1 MNEFKKFVYTPAGYN
16 DASLA
21 IAACRAGGIGILN
34 AELSSDADK
43 LLEQF
48 ALLSVHAKNSYGIKV
63 DTPQSELIAFAA
75 TKVDQGFSYLIV
87 DELLLATLAAD
98 IKKMRKLG
106 VTVLVE
112 VTDAHTDAAAL
123 EKQIDGFMIKGHEA
137 GGFVGEGSSFI
148 LLQKWSS
155 KTNLPIFVRGGITPH
170 VAAACHAVGAK
181 GGVLESQVLLLKDSP
196 LSDSLFSFVGN
207 LSGNETV
214 AVGDEELGSYFRVL
228 VRPGYREAQAFNS
241 KVSGQLVKPEDVLGK
256 IDWDSPQKGLL
267 PLGQDVCFAKAWREK
282 YGYLSDVF
290 SAIDQTIHDSI
301 QAAIQH
307 KPLAENAP
315 LAKALGVRFPLVQ
328 GPMSRVSD
336 SAEFAGA
343 VADGG
348 ALPMLAFALLK
359 GAALDKLLADT
370 DERLGDKPWG
380 IGLLGFAPQSLL
392 DEQIALAQKYKP
404 PYAIIAGG
412 RPDQAVKLE
421 QEGIK
426 SFLHVPSANLIPLF
440 LQEGARR
447 FIFEGRECGGH
458 IGPLSSFVLWSS
470 MVDRLLEELESGKTK
485 GEGIQLLFAGGIHD
499 AASAAMVQVLA
510 APLLDKGVQVGA
522 LMGSSYLFTKE
533 IVESGAIVPAF
544 QKEVVECEHT
554 VSLESGPGH
563 ASRCAY
569 TPFAKMFFNKRREMI
584 EQGVPVDE
592 ARATLDDLIMGRLRI
607 ASKGCA
613 RLGEN
618 AKLTALDEAT
628 QHADGMYMLGQVA
641 TLRTELI
648 DVETL
653 HAQVTEDSHALLIAN
668 SMDLAQEDEAD
679 SAPVDIAIVGISG
692 LFPQANSTEEYW
704 SNILD
709 KVDAI
714 TEIPSHRWDWRLY
727 FDEDRYS
734 KDKIYSR
741 WGGFIDDLVFDP
753 TKYGMPPKSVEAV
766 DPMQLMALEVASRT
780 LADAGYDKRDFDREN
795 ASVIIGASGGAG
807 DVGMQYGLRAEM
819 PRFKGDL
826 PDHIADILPEWT
838 EDSFAG
844 ILINVMAGRIA
855 NRLNFGG
862 VNFTTDA
869 ACASSLTAIYQ
880 GISELSAGRS
890 NMVLAG
896 GVDTV
901 QGPFGYLCFS
911 KTQALSP
918 RGRCRTFDASGD
930 GIVISEGIA
939 MVAMKRLADAE
950 RDGDQIYAVIKGAGG
965 SSDGKAKGLTAPL
978 PQGQLRAMR
987 RAYKQAGFG
996 PETVGLFEAHGTGT
1010 VAGDTA
1016 ELESTISLLKEAGAG
1031 AHQAVVG
1038 SVKTMVG
1045 HTKAAAG
1052 VAGLIKACL
1061 ALKHQTL
1068 PPHYGVTQPNNVLMG
1083 EGCPLYLVDEA
1094 RPWIKNDQP
1103 RRAAC
1108 SAFGFGGT
1116 NFHIVMEE
1124 YQGEYRPWMKKA
1136 VRTSGPAELLIW
1148 SEETTEKLIAK
1159 LSNTAKELA
1168 SVTDLD
1174 LKKLSFNL
1182 INKRKKDMATVV
1194 LVVRDQADFAEKLVG
1209 TLGYLKDEISALPEG
1224 AYYGDG
1230 QKAEGKVAAIFPGQG
1245 AQYTQMARELAY
1257 TYPVVGDALAEAD
1270 GLLKEAFGKRFSGRR
1285 LSDFIYPRGVYTS
1298 EQKAEASQALT
1309 NTDVTQP
1316 ALGAVETGLW
1326 RMLKTLGFNA
1336 DMFAGHSYGEFVALH
1351 AAGVFDY
1358 ETLVSLSEAR
1368 GRFIVDEAKNAGDE
1382 LGTMAAVQASRD
1394 KVEDAIK
1401 SIDGVIVAN
1410 HNAPMQCI
1418 ISGSKAGIAQAIEAL
1433 SKSDIMATPIP
1444 VAAAFHSA
1452 FVKPAQSHLSKLID
1466 STQWTSPE
1474 LPVYSNSAGDV
1485 HDAEVAQLKSSMAA
1499 HLVKSVEFVA
1509 EIEAMYRDGARVF
1522 VEIGPKSILSR
1533 LTKQILGDRPH
1544 TTITLD
1550 NDQEGVYGLL
1560 SALANLV
1567 SEGVE
1572 LDLLP
1577 LLAGIQSKIESS
1589 DALTSYESAEP
1600 ISKHAWILNGSGAR
1614 RSSEPVR
1621 QIGVTLE
1628 QVIAQ
1633 NSVTKTVLKEEGV
1646 VTAPSSQLNTNI
1658 SYDGHH
1664 FKHNK
1669 ERKMDGRRQAPNA
1682 GGPAVMAE
1690 YFDMMR
1696 QFLESQ
1702 ENVMSMYLGG
1712 TSVPR
1717 SGETRPQRLPKA
1729 APQMAELSMEVPAVA
1744 APVAAPAVAPVSAPA
1759 PAPAPVAAVAPVAAP
1774 EPTAPAAPVA
1784 AVESAASDTLD
1795 RDKITQMLLEIVED
1809 KTGYPSD
1816 MVGLDQ
1822 KLEADLGIDSI
1833 KRIEIVGSLL
1843 KTLPAAY
1850 GDALGENRGEL
1861 NTQENLTGMLDLLCD
1876 LPVGAATSPFKVA
1889 GMGTE
1894 VSNKFSDSSFRHIV
1908 VPSPAPIEVNA
1919 KRALNIGHYVITR
1932 DAADI
1937 AGQLATL
1944 LTDRGCTV
1952 QIVEPSILESEEQ
1965 ILNFSAKVCAEKTD
1979 LAGVVHLAEIGSPAL
1994 MSESSVVDFKA
2005 VLNSN
2010 EKSFFLLLKGLSPVF
2025 SEAAHIVA
2033 ASGLGGTFGRTNA
2046 VFNGLSLQSGFVGC
2060 LKSVSEERPAL
2071 RIKAI
2076 DLDAEQSVADLAS
2089 ILLDEMMLCGGRQ
2102 EVGYP
2107 AGKRTIFKTVAEL
2120 SPQSSENATLEGLT
2134 ILATGGLR
2142 GITAEVLREV
2152 ALPGNTLLL
2161 TGRSPLPEAET
2172 ADTATL
2178 KTEAE
2183 LRQFFITQV
2192 RDGVLSLTPAEV
2204 MKKVAGVVGAREML
2218 SNLQDFQQRGAKVE
2232 YFAVD
2237 VTDESSMKG
2246 LLDTIYDKYGAL
2258 HGVVHGAGIIEDK
2271 LLQDKTSESWSR
2283 VVETKVLGLFH
2294 IQKYLRPESLR
2305 FLTVFSSVAGRYGN
2319 SGQLDYATAN
2329 ELLNRLCSQ
2338 LNQLWKNKVVV
2349 RSLCWGP
2356 WGPTAFGEGMVTAE
2370 TEAKFAEKGVAL
2382 VTAEAGRK
2390 VFREEILQQP
2400 SENVEV
2406 ICGVGPWEKHEA
2418 TIGRVEF
2425 DESIPRVTGAL
2436 LDNAS
2441 VTAMPKGDQVVE
2453 FYLSDRHEYLQQHRI
2468 DNIPVLPA
2476 AVALEIM
2483 SETATALWP
2492 GWHVVEAR
2500 DSRLLKGLQLDDL
2513 NQKLKVVVNPPPY
2526 GSSDG
2531 FDVTVSLQSE
2541 KRMHYKVVLR
2551 LEQTY
2556 PDSFSYEPE
2565 KHSDKEL
2572 SVETAYNEWLFH
2584 GPCFQVIKNISGL
2597 SQQGSVSD
2605 VETSNPAGWLSTTE
2619 VGDGWI
2625 FDPAMTDAAAQM
2637 ALLWGR
2643 TFNDQSALP
2652 ARFGKVMRF
2661 QEKLPKKLKMCFAR
2675 KDSEQPNMIVSDV
2688 YFIDEQNNVVL
2699 LIEDLECISSM
2710 ELNRLGGTEKLAN

>member
-34 AELSSDADK
+34 AELSADSDK

-48 ALLSVHAKNSYGIKV
+48 ALLSVHARNPFGIKV
-63 DTPQSELIAFAA
+63 DTPQKALLSAA
-75 TKVDQGFSYLIV
+75 AASVDQGFSYLIV
-87 DELLLATLAAD
+87 DELVLASLATE
-98 IKKMRKLG
+98 IKRLRKLG

-112 VTDAHTDAAAL
+112 VTNAHTDAATL
-123 EKQIDGFMIKGHEA
+123 EKQVDGLMVKGYEA

-148 LLQKWSS
+148 LLQKWSA
-155 KTNLPIFVRGGITPH
+155 KTGLPLFVRGGITPH
-170 VAAACHAVGAK
+170 VAAACSAVGAK

-196 LSDSLFSFVGN
+196 LSERLSSFIGN
-207 LSGNETV
+207 LSGNETI
-214 AVGDEELGSYFRVL
+214 AVGDEELGAYFRVL
-228 VRPGYREAQAFNS
+228 VRPGYREAQAFNNN
-241 KVSGQLVKPEDVLGK
+241 VSGRLVNPEDVLGK
-256 IDWDSPQKGLL
+256 IDWDAPQKGLL

-282 YGYLSDVF
+282 YGYLSNVF
-290 SAIDQTIHDSI
+290 AAIDQTIHDSM
-301 QAAIQH
+301 QAAIQY

-315 LAKALGVRFPLVQ
+315 LAEALGVRFPLVQ

-359 GAALDKLLADT
+359 GAALDKLLAET
-370 DERLGDKPWG
+370 DKRLGDKPWG

-392 DEQIALAQKYKP
+392 DEQIELAQKYKP
-404 PYAIIAGG
+404 QYAIIAGG

-421 QEGIK
+421 QEGIQ

-569 TPFAKMFFNKRREMI
+569 TPFAKMFFDKRREMI

-653 HAQVTEDSHALLIAN
+653 HAQVTEDSHALLVAN
-668 SMDLAQEDEAD
+668 SMDSAQEDEAD
-679 SAPVDIAIVGISG
+679 SSPVDIAIVGISG
-692 LFPQANSTEEYW
+692 LFPGANSTEEYW

-741 WGGFIDDLVFDP
+741 WGGFIDDLAFDP

-869 ACASSLTAIYQ
+869 ACASSLAAIYQ

-918 RGRCRTFDASGD
+918 RGRCSTFDVSGD

-950 RDGDQIYAVIKGAGG
+950 RDGDQVYAVIKGVGG

-1031 AHQAVVG
+1031 THQAVVG
-1038 SVKTMVG
+1038 SVKTMIG

-1083 EGCPLYLVDEA
+1083 EDCPLYLVDEA
-1094 RPWIKNDQP
+1094 QPWIKKEQP

-1116 NFHIVMEE
+1116 NFHVVMEE

-1136 VRTSGPAELLIW
+1136 VRTQGPAELLIW
-1148 SEETTEKLIAK
+1148 SEDTTEALIAT
-1159 LSNTAKELA
+1159 LSNVAKELT
-1168 SVTDLD
+1168 SVAALD

-1182 INKRKKDMATVV
+1182 INKHKSGLETVT
-1194 LVVRDQADFAEKLVG
+1194 LVVRDQADFAEKVVA

-1224 AYYGDG
+1224 AYYGNG
-1230 QKAEGKVAAIFPGQG
+1230 QKADGKVAAIFPGQG
-1245 AQYTQMARELAY
+1245 AQYPQMGRELAY
-1257 TYPVVGDALAEAD
+1257 TYSTVGNALSDAD
-1270 GLLKEAFGKRFSGRR
+1270 KLLKAPFEKRFAGRLLSG
-1285 LSDFIYPRGVYTS
+1285 FIYPRGAYTP
-1298 EQKAEASQALT
+1298 EQKTAATQALT
-1309 NTDVTQP
+1309 STDVTQP

-1326 RMLKTLGFNA
+1326 RMLKTLGFKA

-1351 AAGVFDY
+1351 AAGAFDY

-1368 GRFIVDEAKNAGDE
+1368 GRFIVDEAKRAGDE
-1382 LGTMAAVQASRD
+1382 LGTMAAVQATRD
-1394 KVEDAIK
+1394 KVETAIK
-1401 SIDGVIVAN
+1401 QIDGVIVAN
-1410 HNAPMQCI
+1410 HNAPTQCI

-1433 SKSDIMATPIP
+1433 SQTDIMATPIP
-1444 VAAAFHSA
+1444 VAAAFHSS
-1452 FVKPAQSHLSKLID
+1452 FVKPAQSHLAKLIE
-1466 STQWTSPE
+1466 STKWISPE
-1474 LPVYSNSAGDV
+1474 LPVYSNSTGDV
-1485 HDAEVAQLKSSMAA
+1485 HDASVAKLKSSMAA
-1499 HLVKSVEFVA
+1499 HLVNPVEFVA
-1509 EIEAMYRDGARVF
+1509 EIEAMYRDGARIF
-1522 VEIGPKSILSR
+1522 VEVGPKSILSR

-1567 SEGVE
+1567 CEGVE
-1572 LDLLP
+1572 LDLQP
-1577 LLAGIQSKIESS
+1577 LLAGIQSELVSS
-1589 DALTSYESAEP
+1589 NGLENYDSAAP
-1600 ISKHAWILNGSGAR
+1600 ISKQTWMLNGSGAR
-1614 RSSEPVR
+1614 RATEAVR

-1628 QVIAQ
+1628 QVLAQ
-1633 NSVTKTVLKEEGV
+1633 NSVAAEASSAGSVMTTV
-1646 VTAPSSQLNTNI
+1646 PSPQINENI
-1658 SYDGHH
+1658 SYDRHH

-1702 ENVMSMYLGG
+1702 ESVMSMYLSG
-1712 TSVPR
+1712 TPVPR
-1717 SGETRPQRLPKA
+1717 SGETRPQRLPKT
-1729 APQMAELSMEVPAVA
+1729 APQMAELSMEVPVVA
-1744 APVAAPAVAPVSAPA
+1744 APVAAPVVAPVAAPAPAPVAVAPVAA
-1759 PAPAPVAAVAPVAAP
+1759 PAPAPVAAPVAEAK
-1774 EPTAPAAPVA
+1774 PATD
-1784 AVESAASDTLD
+1784 DTFD
-1795 RDKITQMLLEIVED
+1795 REKITQMLLEIVED

-1843 KTLPAAY
+1843 KALPAAY
-1850 GDALGENRGEL
+1850 GDALGENRGQL

-1889 GMGTE
+1889 GVRTE
-1894 VSNKFSDSSFRHIV
+1894 VSSTLSDSSFRHVV

-1937 AGQLATL
+1937 AGKLAAL

-1952 QIVEPSILESEEQ
+1952 QIVEPSVLEDEEQ
-1965 ILNFSAKVCAEKTD
+1965 ILKFSAAVCAEKAD
-1979 LAGVVHLAEIGSPAL
+1979 LAGVIHLAEIGSPAL

-2010 EKSFFLLLKGLSPVF
+2010 EKSFFLLLKGLSPAF
-2025 SEAAHIVA
+2025 SDAAHIVA
-2033 ASGLGGTFGRTNA
+2033 ASGLGGAFGRTNA

-2071 RIKAI
+2071 RVKAI
-2076 DLDAEQSVADLAS
+2076 DLDAEQSVGDLAN
-2089 ILLDEMMLCGGRQ
+2089 ILLEEMMLCGGRQ

-2107 AGKRTIFKTVAEL
+2107 AGKRTIFKTVAEVA
-2120 SPQSSENATLEGLT
+2120 PQPAENATLDGLT
-2134 ILATGGLR
+2134 VLATGGLR

-2161 TGRSPLPEAET
+2161 TGRSPLPEPETAET
-2172 ADTATL
+2172 AAL

-2183 LRQFFITQV
+2183 LRQFFIAQV
-2192 RDGVLSLTPAEV
+2192 RDGILSLTPAEV
-2204 MKKVAGVVGAREML
+2204 MKKVAGVIGAREML

-2294 IQKYLRPESLR
+2294 IQKYVRPESLR

-2356 WGPTAFGEGMVTAE
+2356 WGPTQFGEGMVTAE

-2382 VTAEAGRK
+2382 VTAKAGRD

-2400 SENVEV
+2400 SENIEV
-2406 ICGVGPWEKHEA
+2406 ICGIGPWEKHEA

-2425 DESIPRVTGAL
+2425 DESIPRITGAL
-2436 LDNAS
+2436 LDNAR

-2483 SETATALWP
+2483 SETVTALWP

-2541 KRMHYKVVLR
+2541 KRMHYKAVLR

-2556 PDSFSYEPE
+2556 PESFTYEPE
-2565 KHSDKEL
+2565 KHSDKQL

-2584 GPCFQVIKNISGL
+2584 GPCFQVIKKIAGL

-2605 VETSNPAGWLSTTE
+2605 VETSTPAGWLST
-2619 VGDGWI
+2619 VMVDDGWV

-2652 ARFGKVMRF
+2652 ARFGKVMKF
-2661 QEKLPKKLKMCFAR
+2661 QEKLPEKLRMCFAR
-2675 KDSEQPNMIVSDV
+2675 KESEQPNTIVSDV
-2688 YFIDEQNNVVL
+2688 YFVDEKNNVAL

-2710 ELNRLGGTEKLAN
+2710 ELNRLGGTEKLAL